1 MKNKLT
7 KISALLLS
15 IFIVFSLSACGLND
29 ISNTVDKIEDFAK
42 KHELNTKY
50 IYQETTSVPE
60 GTILKQNRAADS
72 IVAPGVTLV
81 ITIAQSPEP
90 TEEDT
95 TQEGEITE
103 DNGMD

>member
-1 MKNKLT
+1 M
-7 KISALLLS
+7 
-15 IFIVFSLSACGLND
+15 
-29 ISNTVDKIEDFAK
+29 
-42 KHELNTKY
+42 
-50 IYQETTSVPE
+50 PE